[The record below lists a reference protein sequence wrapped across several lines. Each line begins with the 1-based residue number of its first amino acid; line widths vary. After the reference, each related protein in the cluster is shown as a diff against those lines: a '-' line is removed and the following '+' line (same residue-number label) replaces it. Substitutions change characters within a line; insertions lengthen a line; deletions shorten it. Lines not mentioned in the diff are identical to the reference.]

1 MKRAFILCAALAF
14 LCDFSNAAE
23 RRPNVLFIALDGL
36 NDWIGCLRGHPQTK
50 TPNLDRPDSEG
61 VHFLVHHD
69 TTPICRVSRS
79 GIMTELHDFATAP
92 GKAANLHLLRV
103 GIAQER
109 NA

>member
-50 TPNLDRPDSEG
+50 TPNLDRPEREG
-61 VHFLVHHD
+61 VRFLDHHD
-69 TTPICRVSRS
+69 TTPIRMVSHS
-79 GIMTELHDFATAP
+79 GIVAGLHDFATAP
-92 GKAANLHLLRV
+92 GKAASLHLLRV
-103 GIAQER
+103 GIAQQR